1 MITREI
7 VSDQIVRFCDSRK
20 SLLKR
25 RAQINGGRKW
35 SVLYFFS
42 LSLSFSWRLLATVCQ
57 KAGKKW
63 RKNVKRVEVGTV
75 DGSNGP
81 WEKEAGTKDPLL
93 TFKGLYVTISLER

>member
-1 MITREI
+1 MADASG
-7 VSDQIVRFCDSRK
+7 VFCIS
-20 SLLKR
+20 S
-25 RAQINGGRKW
+25 
-35 SVLYFFS
+35 FP
-42 LSLSFSWRLLATVCQ
+42 LSLSWRLLAMVCQ

-63 RKNVKRVEVGTV
+63 GKNVKHMEVGTV

>member
-1 MITREI
+1 MADASGVFYI
-7 VSDQIVRFCDSRK
+7 S
-20 SLLKR
+20 SLP
-25 RAQINGGRKW
+25 
-35 SVLYFFS
+35 
-42 LSLSFSWRLLATVCQ
+42 LSLSWRLLATVCQ

-63 RKNVKRVEVGTV
+63 GKNVKHMEVGTV